1 MYNKPC
7 SEHSPISILQWKRDT
22 LAPEKTTADGL
33 VTAPG
38 GSWQESSASSADLH
52 TNSTIFQGLSSAQEP
67 VSIIFASANRIR
79 RCPRCLVTFRETLC
93 MPALWW
99 SDYCENSNGYFGSE
113 EKENNDGIMG
123 INTWA
128 YFEVKH
134 LHPTLKYRWEK
145 LNFFVRWIPSTKHT
159 VIVIFDAHQL
169 LSERLR
175 KLFQDVDMSHVGD
188 PFWPYMILADEL
200 VRLQDSAVWAIRDHV
215 RKIETERR
223 PQGKPEPDYRRL
235 HDIARHAIHVVET
248 LEVAILTMDGII
260 SQHESVKNDMPLDRD
275 VWRAVHRR
283 LAFFKQ
289 IVGSLRCRSESN
301 AKRLENEIQL
311 AFNTVSQYDS
321 GVAVAIGQVAQV
333 DSAAMRT
340 VSSLTLVFLPPT
352 FISAVF
358 SMSFFNFD
366 SGGGD
371 WAVSDK
377 FWIYWAC
384 AIPITL
390 ITSVLWYFWHK
401 NITPVD
407 HIGLE
412 GQRTLTWKRLRDEVS
427 VMRSA
432 SRVDKNGT
440 DAL

>member
-7 SEHSPISILQWKRDT
+7 SEHSAISILQWKRDALT
-22 LAPEKTTADGL
+22 SEKTSADSL
-33 VTAPG
+33 VVTPG
-38 GSWQESSASSADLH
+38 GGWQELSASSADLH
-52 TNSTIFQGLSSAQEP
+52 TNSTVFRELCSAREP
-67 VSIIFASANRIR
+67 VSIIFASANRMR
-79 RCPRCLVTFRETLC
+79 RCPRCLASFRDTLC
-93 MPALWW
+93 MPDLWW
-99 SDYCENSNGYFGSE
+99 TDYCENSNGYFGSE
-113 EKENNDGIMG
+113 EKKNIDGITG

-134 LHPTLKYRWEK
+134 IHLTLKYRWEK
-145 LNFFVRWIPSTKHT
+145 LNFFVRWIPSRKHT
-159 VIVIFDAHQL
+159 VIVVFDAHQL
-169 LSERLR
+169 VSERLR
-175 KLFQDVDMSHVGD
+175 KLFQDIDTNLLGD
-188 PFWPYMILADEL
+188 PFWPYMIVADEL
-200 VRLQDSAVWAIRDHV
+200 VHLQDSAVWAIRDLV
-215 RKIETERR
+215 RNIETEKR
-223 PQGKPEPDYRRL
+223 PEGKPEPDYRRL

-248 LEVAILTMDGII
+248 LDVANITMDGII
-260 SQHESVKNDMPLDRD
+260 SQHESIKDDMPFDRD

-283 LAFFKQ
+283 LSFFKQ

-366 SGGGD
+366 SGDGK
-371 WAVSDK
+371 WAVSDQ

-384 AIPITL
+384 AIPITF

-412 GQRTLTWKRLRDEVS
+412 RRRTLTWRQLRDEVTA
-427 VMRSA
+427 MRSR
-432 SRVDKNGT
+432 SRVDKQET